1 VVKASDYLPSGGL
14 CSAAVESSTEQP
26 VAVSILEQD
35 VSSTQSRS
43 SHNAFTTGTTSN
55 FVPLVKKNAG
65 GQSSGIAVE
74 NLGSLPTTIT
84 LTCYPTTGNSI
95 ACGTRT
101 NVAPKATAVFI
112 LNGADGV
119 NLPDGF
125 VGSAVIN
132 ATSGQPV
139 VTLSYESGTPYK
151 LSTNALLLGTNQAYA
166 PEIYGDYVQNGQT
179 WNTGISVQNTSSST
193 NANVTVTYYNR
204 DGTSAGTW
212 QTTLG
217 PNRLWVLNRGVGNMP
232 GPSFTGSA
240 VILADQPIA
249 VVVNMSHTG
258 NGDTKASY
266 TAPNR

>member
-1 VVKASDYLPSGGL
+1 VKASDYLPPGGL
-14 CSAAVESSTEQP
+14 CSATVESSTGQP
-26 VAVSILEQD
+26 VAVSVLEQD

-43 SHNAFTTGTTSN
+43 THNAFTTGAAIN

-74 NLGSLPTTIT
+74 NLGSQPTTIT

-125 VGSAVIN
+125 VGSAVVN

-139 VTLSYESGTPYK
+139 ATLSYESGMPYK

-166 PEIYGDYVQNGQT
+166 PELYGDYAQNGQT

-193 NANVTVTYYNR
+193 NANVNITYYNQN
-204 DGTSAGTW
+204 GTSAGTW

-232 GPSFTGSA
+232 GPNFVGSA
-240 VILADQPIA
+240 VIIADQPIA
-249 VVVNMSHTG
+249 VVANMSHTG
-258 NGDTKASY
+258 SGDTKASY